1 MTLLKKTRLLSWTTK
16 VIINHIE
23 LPLTLHSSRTTEM
36 NLNVNQASDAD
47 CQALTLL
54 LGAQTLTGATP

>member
-1 MTLLKKTRLLSWTTK
+1 MTLLRKTRLLSWTTK

-23 LPLTLHSSRTTEM
+23 LSLTLHSSRIIEM
-36 NLNVNQASDAD
+36 NLDVNQAD

-54 LGAQTLTGATP
+54 LGAQTLSGVTL

>member
-23 LPLTLHSSRTTEM
+23 LSLTLRSSRVIET
-36 NLNVNQASDAD
+36 NLNEID
-47 CQALTLL
+47 CRAITLL
-54 LGAQTLTGATP
+54 LGAQTLSGVTR